1 LAAALPWAISDP
13 ERLEHQFA
21 IHRARPTSAV
31 VGGDR
36 MLSLIAF
43 SNGGTIVANLI
54 VRDID
59 ESLVR
64 ALKQRAARHGRSA
77 EAEHREILASVLGGP
92 RKRHLAEVLAAVPS
106 VGRDED
112 FARIEDAAEAQRV
125 PG

>member
-1 LAAALPWAISDP
+1 MLV
-13 ERLEHQFA
+13 F
-21 IHRARPTSAV
+21 V
-31 VGGDR
+31 
-36 MLSLIAF
+36 LSLIAF
-43 SNGGTIVANLI
+43 NRGGIVANLI

-77 EAEHREILASVLGGP
+77 EAEHREILASVLRRP
-92 RKRHLAEVLAAVPS
+92 RKRHLAEVLAGIPN

-112 FARIEDAAEAQRV
+112 FARVEDAAEAQRV